1 MNNYRI
7 ENFSS
12 QIDQIIKKCG
22 SVLSKETAA
31 LISKNNAIGRLFSG
45 GTLEQQMELIEK
57 NFISAVDDCL
67 EFTLRYAD
75 EEGIISEALITMTLE
90 ALQKFQD
97 LAWNDFESSVVIKKM
112 NSAGIRK
119 IVEEKQ
125 AAINEDLNTKIR
137 NAHGGRVNGR
147 KLYTGN
153 ITSSNLVLFNNLC
166 LQHDRVIHDK
176 AGHLKKRFEA
186 LHPLLA
192 SDNPSHWANAVHECR
207 KIFQELADELFPA
220 QSESRKKNG
229 LEIKLDSN
237 AYINRLACFVEDNS
251 KSKTYTSVVSS
262 QLDDFGKKLKT
273 IFDATNK
280 GTHADLTR
288 EHAYS
293 FAAYTYL
300 IVGDILS
307 LR

>member
-1 MNNYRI
+1 M

-12 QIDQIIKKCG
+12 QIDQIIKKF
-22 SVLSKETAA
+22 SSTLSKETAA

-75 EEGIISEALITMTLE
+75 EEGIIPDTLIAMTLE
-90 ALQKFQD
+90 TLQKFRD
-97 LAWNDFESSVVIKKM
+97 LAWNDFENSMVIKKM

-125 AAINEDLNTKIR
+125 AVFNNDLNTKIS
-137 NAHGGRVNGR
+137 NAYGGRVNGR

-176 AGHLKKRFEA
+176 ATHLTKRFEA

-220 QSESRKKNG
+220 QSEPRKKNE

-237 AYINRLACFVEDNS
+237 SYINRLVCFVEDS
-251 KSKTYTSVVSS
+251 RKSKTYSSVVSS

-288 EHAYS
+288 DHAYS
-293 FAAYTYL
+293 FVGYTYL
-300 IVGDILS
+300 LVGDILS
-307 LR
+307 LK